1 MMSLPALQ
9 RYHSSSGADIFRIP
23 VEAFPGFIAY
33 CYLILDLDVPTLIDT
48 GSGIGSSNEH
58 LLAGLTAVPEQFGV
72 SFSLSDLKRI
82 IITHG
87 HIDHFGGLSFI
98 HQQTG
103 AEVGVHA
110 LDRRVLTNYEER
122 VVVATKDLLVYL
134 ERAGVSPNRRRELME
149 MYGFA
154 KKFPSSV
161 PVAFMLEDGGE
172 LAGMRFIHTPG
183 HCPGQV
189 CIQIGDIL
197 LSADHILS
205 RTSPH
210 QAPESITH
218 YTGLGHY
225 LEALDKVDQLDD
237 VRLTIGG
244 HEDEIVDLHQ
254 RVTEIH
260 ASHERKLE
268 RVRDAIR
275 SAEKPLTISQ
285 ISKIMYPERHG
296 YDVLLALE
304 EVGAHVEYLYERGQ
318 LAVSNL
324 DQVEKEDNPA
334 LCYTLA

>member
-1 MMSLPALQ
+1 MSLPAIQ
-9 RYHSSSGADIFRIP
+9 RFESSSGAAIYRIP

-33 CYLILDLDVPTLIDT
+33 CYLVLELDVPTLIDT
-48 GSGIGSSNEH
+48 GSGIGSSNDH
-58 LLAGLTAVPEQFGV
+58 LIAGLESIGDTFGIG
-72 SFSLSDLKRI
+72 FSISDIRRI
-82 IITHG
+82 IISHG

-98 HQQTG
+98 HGKTG

-134 ERAGVSPNRRRELME
+134 ERAGVSVKQRQNLME

-161 PVAFMLEDGGE
+161 PVSFMLDDGGE

-183 HCPGQV
+183 HCPGQL

-205 RTSPH
+205 KTSPH

-225 LEALDKVDQLDD
+225 LEALDKVDRLQD

-244 HEDEIVDLHQ
+244 HEDEIHDLHK
-254 RVTEIH
+254 RVAEIH

-275 SAEKPLTISQ
+275 KADQPLTISD

-334 LCYTLA
+334 LLYALA